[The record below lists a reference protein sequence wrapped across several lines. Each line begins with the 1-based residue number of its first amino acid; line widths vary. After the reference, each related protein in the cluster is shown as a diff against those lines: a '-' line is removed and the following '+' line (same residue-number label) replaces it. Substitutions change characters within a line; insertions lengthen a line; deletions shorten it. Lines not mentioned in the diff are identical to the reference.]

1 MHSGGEDEEDPVAA
15 AFKNLSGSNACRL
28 QKHVLEII
36 NDDDEERNRASS
48 TDFQAI
54 NDEVFRFLSRNDL
67 GFLVEYFT
75 GEYSKTTLQ

>member
-1 MHSGGEDEEDPVAA
+1 MPNAVEDEEDHVAT
-15 AFKNLSGSNACRL
+15 AFKNLSGNACRL

-75 GEYSKTTLQ
+75 GEYSKTTL

>member
-1 MHSGGEDEEDPVAA
+1 M
-15 AFKNLSGSNACRL
+15 
-28 QKHVLEII
+28 EII

-75 GEYSKTTLQ
+75 GDYSKTTLQELISMSDEDLVELFGGPLYVNRIRQELDKF